1 LRSVGRRLAPHLM
14 AALTSPRTRDLRRR
28 VAEMRRRLLHAPHR
42 VHYFHQVDDPY
53 SHLASQVLERMLAR
67 YEIELVPHLVAP
79 PSDAAAPDRPR
90 LDAFSRKDAADV
102 APAYGLVFPA
112 QASAPLE
119 ETVQLATRVLA
130 AAIARGSFAADAV
143 TVGSALWSDDREAV
157 ARHAQG
163 VASAGEAAT
172 RVLVDAGTD
181 TRRRLGHY
189 LGATFYYGGEWYWGV
204 DRLHYLE
211 RRLTACGA
219 RRAGAE
225 ESLLVV
231 RPDPSREPAPRSE
244 TRLVLEFFPSLRS
257 PYTYIAMQRTLDL
270 GRRLPVDVILRPVL
284 PMVMRGLPVPRA
296 KQLYIVLDT
305 KREAEDAGVPFG
317 RVCDPVGRPVERCFS
332 LYPWAR
338 ERGRGAELLLAF
350 TRAAFAEGVDTG
362 TDAGLRSVVERAGLP
377 WGEASA
383 HLDRDE
389 SWRAELETNR
399 AALLELGLWGVPSY
413 RLLGREHESDFC
425 TWGQDR
431 IWRVETEIR
440 RRLASPGR

>member
-1 LRSVGRRLAPHLM
+1 M
-14 AALTSPRTRDLRRR
+14 AALTSLRTRDLRRR
-28 VAEMRRRLLHAPHR
+28 VAEMRRRLLRAPHL

-53 SHLASQVLERMLAR
+53 SHLAAQVLERMLAR

-90 LDAFSRKDAADV
+90 LDAFSRKDAADI

-112 QASAPLE
+112 QTSAPLE
-119 ETVQLATRVLA
+119 VTVQLATRVLA
-130 AAIARGSFAADAV
+130 AALASGSFAAEAV
-143 TVGSALWSDDREAV
+143 AVGSALWSGDREAV

-163 VASAGEAAT
+163 VASASEAAA
-172 RVLVDAGTD
+172 RADVDAGTD
-181 TRRRLGHY
+181 ARRRLGHY

-225 ESLLVV
+225 ESFLVM

-244 TRLVLEFFPSLRS
+244 TRLVLEFFASLRS

-284 PMVMRGLPVPRA
+284 PMVMRGLPVPRE

-305 KREAEDAGVPFG
+305 KREAEDAGVSFG
-317 RVCDPVGRPVERCFS
+317 RICDPVGRPVERCFS
-332 LYPWAR
+332 LYRWAR
-338 ERGRGAELLLAF
+338 DRGRAGELLLAF
-350 TRAAFAEGVDTG
+350 TRAAFAQGIDTG
-362 TDAGLRSVVERAGLP
+362 TNSGLRTVVEQAGLP
-377 WGEASA
+377 WSEARE
-383 HLDRDE
+383 HLDRDDG
-389 SWRAELETNR
+389 WRAELESNR
-399 AALLELGLWGVPSY
+399 EALFALGLWGVPSY
-413 RLLGREHESDFC
+413 CLRDRAGAIVFS

-431 IWRVETEIR
+431 LWLVEAEIR
-440 RRLASPGR
+440 RRLAAETEGGGRAS